1 MMTSLMTA
9 DAVVS
14 VRCSCPILVLLQ
26 WDVEMLSLGF
36 AVVVVVDE
44 NAKHARCDDSAN
56 FFLVDDL
63 GDAVPDLADVAA
75 LFLYDVVIPV
85 LL

>member
-1 MMTSLMTA
+1 MISLMTA
-9 DAVVS
+9 DAVAS
-14 VRCSCPILVLLQ
+14 VRCSCPILVLLR

-36 AVVVVVDE
+36 AVVVVVDD
-44 NAKHARCDDSAN
+44 NTNHAKCGDAT

-63 GDAVPDLADVAA
+63 DDAMICLVDVAV
-75 LFLYDVVIPV
+75 LFLYEVVVVLV